1 MYNNICI
8 HLPRT
13 RKIYFNFKGIKKVS
27 QNFCESNKQ
36 LREHSMVSCNVPNSC
51 HVALGFNACESESC

>member
-13 RKIYFNFKGIKKVS
+13 HKIYFNFKGIKKVS
-27 QNFCESNKQ
+27 QNFCESNK
-36 LREHSMVSCNVPNSC
+36 LLKEYSNVSSNVHNTC
-51 HVALGFNACESESC
+51 HVAL